1 LQIKLRQKKEAELS
15 ASLIPFGRTERFGFS
30 RIGLGL
36 GFSDLLD
43 SFGFSSL
50 DIESTL

>member
-1 LQIKLRQKKEAELS
+1 VLKQKKEAELS
-15 ASLIPFGRTERFGFS
+15 ASLIPLKGRNDLVFFGLDF
-30 RIGLGL
+30 GL

>member
-30 RIGLGL
+30 RIGLG
-36 GFSDLLD
+36 FSDLLD